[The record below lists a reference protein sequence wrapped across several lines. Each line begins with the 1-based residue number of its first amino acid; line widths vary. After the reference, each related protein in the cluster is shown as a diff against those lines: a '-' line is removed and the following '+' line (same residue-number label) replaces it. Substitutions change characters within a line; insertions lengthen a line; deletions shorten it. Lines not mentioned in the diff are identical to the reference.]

1 MPHDPGREAW
11 KWRKEEGKGVQGG
24 VGEMQPIG
32 MADEQQ
38 ISGYHQPEEPVND
51 LLKLLEAANQGQAG
65 NAQAL

>member
-1 MPHDPGREAW
+1 
-11 KWRKEEGKGVQGG
+11 
-24 VGEMQPIG
+24 MQPIG

-38 ISGYHQPEEPVND
+38 ISGYHQPEEPVDD